1 MTGRSFAF
9 VLCDQSTLTDDAH
22 GGPLTSEVLVSIA
35 AAVTAQMNDEVAEE
49 WGCSVTFRVGAAD
62 ASDVKPNEIACLIK
76 DSLPEA
82 PGAAAYHDRLA
93 NGAPVAYF
101 AREDYTSHTQG
112 TSSLSVDISHECI
125 ETIGD
130 PGANRWADIL
140 GDGSEKA
147 LELCDQV
154 QNTIYSVNGVSVSNF
169 LLNSAFDPGAN
180 APWDHMGVMKSQD
193 DYSSGYEIV
202 RVVDQQASQEQAL
215 KPLQPGESKKDFLA
229 RVKASGFY
237 MIGNEAFPLLTRYK
251 MIVHCGK
258 MRPKQKQRHHASRTR
273 RRGVGLFAIASLLFG
288 LMGCGGT
295 SLSPADR
302 QLMGL
307 QTDNCRDALSRLADS
322 GEAYAQVR
330 ADVRTCICSAR
341 GVIVHAH
348 QTPPDAGNV
357 GCSQ

>member
-22 GGPLTSEVLVSIA
+22 GGPLTSEVLISIA

-101 AREDYTSHTQG
+101 AREDYNSHTQG

-169 LLNSAFDPGAN
+169 LLNSAFDPGAS

-202 RVVDQQASQEQAL
+202 RVVDQQASQEQA
-215 KPLQPGESKKDFLA
+215 KP
-229 RVKASGFY
+229 
-237 MIGNEAFPLLTRYK
+237 YK
-251 MIVHCGK
+251 LIVHCGK

-307 QTDNCRDALSRLADS
+307 QTDNCHDALSRLADS

-348 QTPPDAGNV
+348 QIPPDAGNV

>member
-1 MTGRSFAF
+1 
-9 VLCDQSTLTDDAH
+9 
-22 GGPLTSEVLVSIA
+22 VLVNIA

-169 LLNSAFDPGAN
+169 LLNSAFDPGAS

-202 RVVDQQASQEQAL
+202 RVVDQQASQEQA
-215 KPLQPGESKKDFLA
+215 KP
-229 RVKASGFY
+229 
-237 MIGNEAFPLLTRYK
+237 YK
-251 MIVHCGK
+251 LIVHCGK

-307 QTDNCRDALSRLADS
+307 QTDNCHDALSRLADS